1 MKTIFIKWN
10 MIFYNN
16 YKNSILGIYY
26 FTGSQTKMW
35 SRIDSIRDLREG
47 AGFLWINKGIR
58 MYDIRKV
65 AIEVP
70 EEFLD
75 IFSDIEKFTPPIN
88 IPMPF

>member
-10 MIFYNN
+10 KGFYNN

-47 AGFLWINKGIR
+47 AGFLWINEGIG

-70 EEFLD
+70 AEFLSIFDGLEEFKLV
-75 IFSDIEKFTPPIN
+75 K
-88 IPMPF
+88 